1 MYFSLT
7 QPFSSVWLKLI
18 CDAFTCLY
26 LRIYS
31 RRFHEAQAAPPPIT
45 NGRVAVLLVGETGLP
60 RCTMAGRSE
69 QIAAIGW
76 QKDLVFAMLRAKGF
90 GVDVFLAT
98 NDCGSGELA
107 RCKPSTT
114 SNFIL
119 RLKEEDRDGSVTAQ

>member
-1 MYFSLT
+1 MC
-7 QPFSSVWLKLI
+7 I
-18 CDAFTCLY
+18 ACM
-26 LRIYS
+26 YS

-45 NGRVAVLLVGETGLP
+45 NGRVAVLLIGDTGLP

-98 NDCGSGELA
+98 NDCGSGEMVAIVL
-107 RCKPSTT
+107 CLSDNSLHHPQM
-114 SNFIL
+114 L
-119 RLKEEDRDGSVTAQ
+119 